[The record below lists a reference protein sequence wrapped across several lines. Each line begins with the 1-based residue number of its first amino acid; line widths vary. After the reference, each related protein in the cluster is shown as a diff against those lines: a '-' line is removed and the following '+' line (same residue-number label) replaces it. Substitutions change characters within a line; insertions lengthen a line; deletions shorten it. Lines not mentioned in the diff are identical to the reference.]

1 MIFQFTVSICE
12 ELAHSNNAGAY
23 LVDASSLA
31 KKCMAVYQTFVSGM
45 NQRIQ
50 KQIAVS
56 NPFVF
61 KHVSNLK
68 VSSSV
73 YG

>member
-1 MIFQFTVSICE
+1 MFNYE
-12 ELAHSNNAGAY
+12 EIL
-23 LVDASSLA
+23 LLDASSLA

-45 NQRIQ
+45 NSRIQ
-50 KQIAVS
+50 KQIALN

-68 VSSSV
+68 V
-73 YG
+73 